1 MFKFF
6 PSDKNIEKDP
16 EVDEHIINYRRS
28 QTAFAVIALVL
39 MLLSHTFAIYA
50 IREPRYMFK
59 RLAAMMHLMT
69 AGAVFI
75 SGEVFIQ
82 SVEYEEDYL
91 RARYPRGASHQ
102 YGYSFAFAVIT
113 VVIYIAAGIVFF
125 IYGRKRKGEKAVTEE
140 EALENEPVIIGR
152 T

>member
-1 MFKFF
+1 M
-6 PSDKNIEKDP
+6 
-16 EVDEHIINYRRS
+16 
-28 QTAFAVIALVL
+28 VL
-39 MLLSHTFAIYA
+39 S
-50 IREPRYMFK
+50 
-59 RLAAMMHLMT
+59 

-125 IYGRKRKGEKAVTEE
+125 VYGRKRKGEKAVTEE